1 MSDRRHVRNRSS
13 AIHVNDDELVHMD
26 MRQMIRSNNI
36 LTDKVI
42 FTANLLLVQSPMKY
56 PPIMLKYFT
65 P

>member
-1 MSDRRHVRNRSS
+1 MSDGRHVRNRRS

-56 PPIMLKYFT
+56 PPIILKYLA

>member
-56 PPIMLKYFT
+56 PPIILKYLA